1 MKQAQ
6 SQKLQSYLQL
16 LLLVAIVVVINVIAQ
31 FAHERL
37 DLTSNNRYTLSPKTI
52 EKLKGLDDIVYA
64 KVYLGSQ
71 DLPAGFRRLKEST
84 REMLNEMK
92 AYAGEKLQYEFID
105 PTNIEDPEERRDRY
119 KQLSKQGL
127 EPVNLQIQKESGSAQ
142 QVIFPGAILFY
153 KDKTSAYQILQDQR
167 GRQPQEVIHN
177 SIMNLEYGLM
187 NTVRKLRSG
196 HQKRIAFVTGHGELG
211 KLETKDIRK
220 TLSETYTV
228 KRLELPAYKIG
239 ALRKFDLAVIAKP
252 TERLTP
258 YERYKIDQFIMRGG
272 KVLWL
277 VDRLRASVDSLSRQG
292 VGMSQEYQLD
302 LKDQLFNYGVRINP
316 SLVQDLQSHVIPT
329 IRRGRTNQPQRSFLP
344 WPYYPL
350 VTPKNQ
356 HPIVAHLSR
365 IWFRFANPIDTI
377 ATKGVNK
384 TILLQSSPNS
394 RTLFHPVRINMQ
406 NIRKTMKE
414 RLYRAGPQNLAV
426 LLKGRFT
433 SAFKNRVSPEVL
445 QSKAFDDE
453 LKERSDS
460 TKMIVVSDGDLIRNQ
475 VHPVKQKVYELGK
488 DRFTKTSFANKTF
501 ILNCIDYLLDE
512 SGLMALR
519 AKDYKLRMLDQEKA
533 NQEKR
538 YWRVLNMG
546 APVGIVILFGLIFN
560 FIRRQRFVR
569 LNQPVHSTSSVPHNE
584 EGSSS

>member
-1 MKQAQ
+1 MKQAR

-16 LLLVAIVVVINVIAQ
+16 VLLIAIVVIINVIAQ
-31 FAHERL
+31 YAHERL

-64 KVYLGSQ
+64 KVYLGSEE
-71 DLPAGFRRLKEST
+71 LPAGFRRLKSST

-92 AYAGEKLQYEFID
+92 AYAGDKLQYEFID
-105 PTNIEDPEERRDRY
+105 PTNIEDPEERRSRY

-153 KDKTSAYQILQDQR
+153 KDQTSAYQILEDQR
-167 GRQPQEVIHN
+167 GRKPQEVIQN
-177 SIMNLEYGLM
+177 SIMNLEYGVM

-196 HQKRIAFVTGHGELG
+196 QQKRIAFVTGHGELG
-211 KLETKDIRK
+211 KAETKDIRR

-228 KRLELPAYKIG
+228 KRLNLPEYKIG
-239 ALRKFDLAVIAKP
+239 ALQKFDAAVIAKP
-252 TERLTP
+252 TERLSP
-258 YERYKIDQFIMRGG
+258 YERFKIDQFIMHGG

-277 VDRLRASVDSLSRQG
+277 VDRLQASIDSLSRRG
-292 VGMSQEYQLD
+292 VGMSREYKLG

-316 SLVQDLQSHVIPT
+316 NLVQDMQSHVVPT
-329 IRRGRTNQPQRSFLP
+329 VRRGRTNQPQKSFLP

-350 VTPKNQ
+350 VTPKTN
-356 HPIVAHLSR
+356 HPAVANLSR
-365 IWFRFANPIDTI
+365 IWFRFTNAIDTI
-377 ATKGVNK
+377 ETPGIKK
-384 TILLQSSPNS
+384 TVLLKSSPRS
-394 RTLFHPVRINMQ
+394 RTLYHPVRINMQ

-426 LLKGRFT
+426 LLEGSFT

-445 QSKAFDDE
+445 EKGDFGDVKYQSDT
-453 LKERSDS
+453 
-460 TKMIVVSDGDLIRNQ
+460 TKMIVVSDGDIIRNQ
-475 VHPVKQKVYELGK
+475 VHPVKDKIFKLGR
-488 DRFTKTSFANKTF
+488 DRFTKTSFANKAF
-501 ILNCIDYLLDE
+501 ALNCIDYLLDE
-512 SGLMALR
+512 SGLMSLR
-519 AKDYKLRMLDQEKA
+519 AKDYNLRLLNKQKA
-533 NQEKR
+533 EEEKR
-538 YWRVLNMG
+538 YWRVLNMT

-569 LNQPVHSTSSVPHNE
+569 LNQPVSKSSSSLTNE
-584 EGSSS
+584 EASNP